1 MDYSQIITTTAQRV
15 APFVVDA
22 VHGSSV
28 LVGRALA
35 MPKQWAMGQYEQNP
49 IQVAES
55 TTGGDFT
62 GLGNFDT
69 SDVSTDVNLQW
80 LTKGYYQNITLP
92 TALLS
97 LNNTEAGIINLTK
110 RKMDVAKTAIMSNMG
125 TRVYGLGTGDAIEG
139 LQLQTD
145 AGTYSS
151 SYGGQSRTTY
161 GAFVNGQVTGAVANT
176 ISFQTLAAQI
186 DLCSAAS
193 ASSESTNLILT
204 TKTIWGLIETIV
216 EAKSRGNYD
225 TSRGYLRVSPYTPMG
240 TAVRPDQLPVG
251 MIGYDSYYVRG
262 IPTVKDDKCPT
273 GLVYTLN
280 ENYMKFVSL
289 SLLGLKAIQL
299 APQVYRGVYDDSSAG
314 PSTSEGSETAG
325 VGDRTPQMINSAFQ
339 ITDER
344 MPTNQLGTVQ
354 QIVTYGNFVNYNP
367 KRSGVYGTAALPVTT
382 V

>member
-1 MDYSQIITTTAQRV
+1 VDYSQIITTTAQRV

-28 LVGRALA
+28 LAARVLA
-35 MPKQWAMGQYEQNP
+35 QPKKWSMGQYEQNP

-62 GLGNFDT
+62 GLGAFDT
-69 SDVSTDVNLQW
+69 GDVSTDINLQW

-92 TALLS
+92 TALIS
-97 LNNTEAGIINLTK
+97 LNNSEAGIINLVK
-110 RKMDVAKTAIMSNMG
+110 RKMDVAKTAIMSGVG
-125 TRVYGLGTGDAIEG
+125 TRLYGLGTGDAIEG
-139 LQLQTD
+139 LQLSTD
-145 AGTYSS
+145 NGTYST

-161 GAFVNGQVTGAVANT
+161 GSFVNGQVTPASSGV
-176 ISFQTLAAQI
+176 ISFQSLAAQV

-193 ASSESTNLILT
+193 QSSDSTNLILT
-204 TKTIWGLIETIV
+204 TKTVWGLVETIV

-225 TSRGYLRVSPYTPMG
+225 TSRGYMRVSPYTPMG
-240 TAVRPDQLPVG
+240 AAARPSELPVG
-251 MIGYDSYYVRG
+251 MVGFDSYYFRG
-262 IPTVKDDKCPT
+262 IPVVKDDKCPT

-280 ENYMKFVSL
+280 ENYLKFVSL
-289 SLLGLKAIQL
+289 DLVGLKTINM
-299 APQVYRGVYDDSSAG
+299 APQVYRGVYSGNGENGTFDQ
-314 PSTSEGSETAG
+314 
-325 VGDRTPQMINSAFQ
+325 TPEQATAFQ

-354 QIVTYGNFVNYNP
+354 QVVLYGNFANYNP
-367 KRSGVYGTAALPVTT
+367 KRSGVITGVTT

>member
-1 MDYSQIITTTAQRV
+1 MDYSQIVTTTAQRL

-28 LVGRALA
+28 LAARVLA
-35 MPKQWAMGQYEQNP
+35 QPKKWAMGQYEQNP

-55 TTGGDFT
+55 TTGGDFI
-62 GLGNFDT
+62 GMGNFDT

-92 TALLS
+92 IPLIS
-97 LNNTEAGIINLTK
+97 LNNTEAGIINLVK
-110 RKMDVAKTAIMSNMG
+110 RKMDVAKTAIMSTVG
-125 TRVYGLGTGDAIEG
+125 TRLYGLGTGDAIEG

-145 AGTYSS
+145 AGTYST
-151 SYGGQSRTTY
+151 SYGGQSRATY
-161 GAFVNGQVTGAVANT
+161 GAYINGQVTGAVGGVV
-176 ISFQTLAAQI
+176 SFQALGAQI

-193 ASSESTNLILT
+193 ASGESTNLILT
-204 TKTIWGLIETIV
+204 TKSIWGLIETIV

-225 TSRGYLRVSPYTPMG
+225 TSRGYLRVTPYTPMA

-251 MIGYDSYYVRG
+251 MVGFDSYYFRG
-262 IPTVKDDKCPT
+262 IPVVKDDKCPA

-289 SLLGLKAIQL
+289 DLVGLKNISM
-299 APQVYRGVYDDSSAG
+299 APQVYRGVYANDNGRDDK
-314 PSTSEGSETAG
+314 
-325 VGDRTPQMINSAFQ
+325 TPEQATAFQ

-354 QIVTYGNFVNYNP
+354 QIVLYGNFANFNP
-367 KRSGVYGTAALPVTT
+367 KRSGVYGTPALPVTT
-382 V
+382 I

>member
-1 MDYSQIITTTAQRV
+1 MDYTQIITTTAQKV

-28 LVGRALA
+28 LAARALA
-35 MPKQWAMGQYEQNP
+35 MPKKWAMGQYEQNP

-62 GLGNFDT
+62 GLGAFDT

-92 TALLS
+92 TALIS
-97 LNNTEAGIINLTK
+97 LNNTEAGVINLVK
-110 RKMDVAKTAIMSNMG
+110 RKMDVAKNAMQSQIG
-125 TRVYGLGTGDAIEG
+125 TRLYGLGVGDAVEG

-161 GAFVNGQVTGAVANT
+161 GTYINGQVTAASGGV
-176 ISFQTLAAQI
+176 ISFSTLAAQI

-193 ASSESTNLILT
+193 ASQESTNLILT
-204 TKTIWGLIETIV
+204 TKSVWANIETLL
-216 EAKSRGNYD
+216 EAKNRGNYD
-225 TSRGYLRVSPYTPMG
+225 TSRGYQRVSPYTPMG
-240 TAVRPDQLPVG
+240 TAVAPDQLPVG
-251 MIGYDSYYVRG
+251 MAGFDSIYFRG
-262 IPTVKDDKCPT
+262 IPAVKDDKCPT

-289 SLLGLKAIQL
+289 DLVGLKNITMAQ
-299 APQVYRGVYDDSSAG
+299 QVTKGAYDQSAVK
-314 PSTSEGSETAG
+314 PT
-325 VGDRTPQMINSAFQ
+325 AFQ

-354 QIVTYGNFVNYNP
+354 QIVLYGNFVNYNP
-367 KRSGVYGTAALPVTT
+367 KRSGVITGVTG